1 MRICKET
8 KIVMKKLS
16 IRDLDLE
23 GKRIFVRVDFN
34 VPLNED
40 GKIQNDARIKLSLP
54 TIQYALSRGA
64 KVILASHL
72 GRPGGKINPN
82 MSIRPVA
89 VAIKS
94 ALGCPVKMADSC
106 IGSEVVS
113 QSQLIKS
120 GEILLLENLRFH
132 PGEEANEIKFAQ
144 QLATLCD
151 LYVND
156 AFGTVHRA
164 HASTTGIIPFVGQSA
179 VGFLMEKELLNLGCA
194 ITNPKRPYVA
204 IIGGAKISGK
214 IEIVEKL
221 IKLVDVILI
230 GGGMAYTFLKA
241 KGVEVGR
248 SLVESDKIILAQ
260 DLLKKSK
267 KQGSLIVL
275 PVDHLVVEN
284 LRPGASIRSTL
295 VDKTPEESSGVD
307 IGPATCKIFEEKIST
322 AKTIFWNG
330 PLGIFEMADFSQGTL
345 NIAKAVSESQAMTIV
360 GGGDSIS
367 ALSKA
372 GVTEKINHVSTG
384 GGASLE
390 FLSGK
395 NLPGLEALSSQ

>member
-1 MRICKET
+1 
-8 KIVMKKLS
+8 MKKLS

-82 MSIRPVA
+82 MSLRPVA

-144 QLATLCD
+144 QLASLCD

-295 VDKTPEESSGVD
+295 VDKTPEESIGVD

>member
-8 KIVMKKLS
+8 KRVMKKLS

-82 MSIRPVA
+82 MSLRPVA

-144 QLATLCD
+144 QLASLCD

-295 VDKTPEESSGVD
+295 VDKTPEESIGVD

>member
-1 MRICKET
+1 
-8 KIVMKKLS
+8 MKKLS

-82 MSIRPVA
+82 MSLRPVA

-295 VDKTPEESSGVD
+295 VDKTPEESIGVD

>member
-82 MSIRPVA
+82 MSLRPVA

-295 VDKTPEESSGVD
+295 VDKTPEESIGVD

>member
-1 MRICKET
+1 
-8 KIVMKKLS
+8 MKKLS

-82 MSIRPVA
+82 MSLRPVA

-295 VDKTPEESSGVD
+295 VDKTPEESIGVD

-372 GVTEKINHVSTG
+372 GVTEKINHISTG

-395 NLPGLEALSSQ
+395 NLPGLEALISQ

>member
-82 MSIRPVA
+82 MSLRPVA

-144 QLATLCD
+144 QLVTLCD

-295 VDKTPEESSGVD
+295 VDKTPEESIGVD